1 MHNVSHCMS
10 LSAYLIDAIVFCSFA
25 PKKQVARAVS
35 CDNCVVGDIAGIGGR
50 VSRPRFVHLGDAL
63 KRKST
68 FSGRFALTG
77 VAAAALVLA
86 APAAWSL
93 GLGRLQVQSA
103 LGEALRAEIDVT
115 SVTPEEAAN
124 LRVRIA
130 TPEAYR
136 AAGVDYNPVL
146 PGTQA
151 ELLRR
156 ADGRP
161 YLRLTSDRG
170 VQEPFVDVILELN
183 WATGKMVREYTLL
196 FDPPV
201 TARAAPPP
209 APATSPTMSAAA
221 PVPAPV
227 APVRPAERRAAAP
240 PAPALS
246 PAAPAP
252 APVRAAAEPA
262 APRAPRPAA
271 AGADEYRVKAG
282 DSLSR
287 IASRML
293 RPGVSLDQ
301 MLVSLYRGN
310 PQAFMDNNMN
320 RLKSGVVLA
329 VPSAETVKSAT
340 PAEARQVIQAQSADF
355 GAYRQRLAS
364 GVPAARTEGSARQSS
379 GKVEAKVNDSKQAAN
394 ATPDK
399 LTLSKGAASPKANA
413 AEEKISK
420 DKAKK
425 ADDVRVAEL
434 AKNVDELKKLS
445 GAAASAAAA
454 KPAPAPAPAVAA
466 TPAKPPAAAP
476 APAPAA
482 PPPPAPAPAPAPVSI
497 PVPVPVPTPPPAPA
511 PAPVAPA
518 PAVAPPPVIAAASA
532 PAPASAPVIAAAPP
546 APKPAASAAA
556 KPVPVPI
563 EEPSMLGSLLDDNP
577 MGLGLGALAIALLGG
592 YGAYRFS
599 KRAKKDSGETSFL
612 ESRLQPDSFFG
623 ASGGQRIDTRDA
635 GGASSSMS
643 YSLSQLDAIG
653 DVDPVAEADVYLAY
667 GRDLQAEEI
676 LKEAMRSNPDRMAI
690 RTKLLEVYAKRR
702 DTKGFELLATQLYAL
717 TRGEGEDWAK
727 AQELGA
733 QIDPDNA
740 LFQPGGTPAMA
751 KSANGEMIE
760 PLGASTMPQSVL
772 PSPSQFGSSVT
783 GVPPIDSGSMD
794 LDLDLGAGLT
804 APAPLQAIAPVAAST
819 PKAAKSDAM
828 ALDFSLPEVPEL
840 QGKAAAAVVEPSA
853 FDLSDISLDLDMPA
867 TAPVKAAAA
876 PAVAAAASGFGDL
889 GLPGMDTD
897 GDDDPLSRKLEL
909 AEEFRQIGD
918 TDGARDLLNEV
929 VAKST
934 GAVKSRAQSML
945 ADLG

>member
-1 MHNVSHCMS
+1 M
-10 LSAYLIDAIVFCSFA
+10 
-25 PKKQVARAVS
+25 
-35 CDNCVVGDIAGIGGR
+35 
-50 VSRPRFVHLGDAL
+50 
-63 KRKST
+63 KRKLT

-77 VAAAALVLA
+77 VAAAALVFA

-103 LGEALRAEIDVT
+103 LGETLRAEIDVT
-115 SVTPEEAAN
+115 SLTPEEASN
-124 LRVRIA
+124 LRVRVA
-130 TPEAYR
+130 PPEAYR

-161 YLRLTSDRG
+161 YLKLSSDRG
-170 VQEPFVDVILELN
+170 VQEPFVDVILEIS
-183 WATGKMVREYTLL
+183 WATGRLVREYTLL

-201 TARAAPPP
+201 AVRATPSQG
-209 APATSPTMSAAA
+209 APATA
-221 PVPAPV
+221 PSM
-227 APVRPAERRAAAP
+227 AAAP
-240 PAPALS
+240 PAPAPVAQAPARNIERRAS
-246 PAAPAP
+246 PA
-252 APVRAAAEPA
+252 RAAAPETV
-262 APRAPRPAA
+262 RAPRPAA
-271 AGADEYRVKAG
+271 AAVDEYKVKPG

-287 IASRML
+287 IASRTL

-310 PQAFMDNNMN
+310 PQAFLDNNMN
-320 RLKSGVVLA
+320 RLKAGVVLA
-329 VPSAETVKSAT
+329 VPSAESAQGVAT
-340 PAEARQVIQAQSADF
+340 SEARQVIQAQSADF

-364 GVPAARTEGSARQSS
+364 GVPAARAEGSARQAS
-379 GKVEAKVNDSKQAAN
+379 GKVEASVNDRQQGAAP
-394 ATPDK
+394 APDK
-399 LTLSKGAASPKANA
+399 LTLSKGAASSKATA

-434 AKNVDELKKLS
+434 SKNVDELKKIA
-445 GAAASAAAA
+445 GAAASAAAP
-454 KPAPAPAPAVAA
+454 KPAPAVV
-466 TPAKPPAAAP
+466 AAAP
-476 APAPAA
+476 AAPVVPPKPVPAPV
-482 PPPPAPAPAPAPVSI
+482 PAPAPAPAPV
-497 PVPVPVPTPPPAPA
+497 PVPVAIPAPVPVAPPTPAPAASVPAVVAVPTPAAASVPVPMAAVPAS
-511 PAPVAPA
+511 APV
-518 PAVAPPPVIAAASA
+518 VAAASA
-532 PAPASAPVIAAAPP
+532 PVV
-546 APKPAASAAA
+546 PKPAASAASKPRA
-556 KPVPVPI
+556 VPVPV
-563 EEPSMLGSLLDDNP
+563 EEPSVLGSLLDDNP
-577 MGLGLGALAIALLGG
+577 MALGIGALVIALLGG
-592 YGAYRFS
+592 FGAYRFS

-635 GGASSSMS
+635 GGSSSSMS

-676 LKEAMRSNPDRMAI
+676 LKEAMRSSPDRMAI

-740 LFQPGGTPAMA
+740 LFKPGGAPAIA
-751 KSANGEMIE
+751 HGASGEMIE

-783 GVPPIDSGSMD
+783 GAPAGHDSGSMD
-794 LDLDLGAGLT
+794 LDLDLGNPETGSASGSV
-804 APAPLQAIAPVAAST
+804 PLQTTQPMVAADLRAT
-819 PKAAKSDAM
+819 EYDAS
-828 ALDFSLPEVPEL
+828 ALDFSVPEVPEL
-840 QGKAAAAVVEPSA
+840 QAKTAHPVAEPSA

-867 TAPVKAAAA
+867 PAPAPAAA
-876 PAVAAAASGFGDL
+876 PVSNPSGFGEL
-889 GLPGMDTD
+889 GLPALGAD
-897 GDDDPLSRKLEL
+897 GDGDPLSRKLEL

-934 GAVKSRAQSML
+934 GSVKSRAQSML